1 MAKKFKFRLQTVLK
15 YRQILKDQQ
24 EAKLMTAE
32 SARQQT
38 EADIQELDDKR
49 HKNYQ
54 SMIENLESGFSL
66 QDQLNHESF
75 NKSILYDKSKEKARL
90 AKRIKAVDFEKAKLL
105 KHNIDLKSIEKLKD
119 NAINLHQ
126 KELLQEEMKQIDDLV
141 NSRHRVN
148 RY

>member
-32 SARQQT
+32 SARKQT

-49 HKNYQ
+49 HLNYQ

>member
-32 SARQQT
+32 SARQKT
-38 EADIQELDDKR
+38 EADILGLDDKR
-49 HKNYQ
+49 HQNYQ
-54 SMIENLESGFSL
+54 AMVENLKSGFSL

-75 NKSILYDKSKEKARL
+75 NKAILYDKSKEKARL

-126 KELLQEEMKQIDDLV
+126 KELLHEEMKQIDDLV

>member
-32 SARQQT
+32 SARKQT

-119 NAINLHQ
+119 KAINLHQ

>member
-49 HKNYQ
+49 HQNYQ

-119 NAINLHQ
+119 KAINLHQ